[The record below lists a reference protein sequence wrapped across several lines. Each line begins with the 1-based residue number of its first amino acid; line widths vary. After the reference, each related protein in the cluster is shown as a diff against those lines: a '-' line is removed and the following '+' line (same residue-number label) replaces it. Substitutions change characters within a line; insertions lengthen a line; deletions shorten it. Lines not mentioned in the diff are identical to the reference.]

1 MFLVCCRIGEYI
13 SLERF
18 CFVNLTSSCSLV
30 PYIERG
36 RERERITAAVAFLF
50 LVFVLHNRM
59 LLRASKNDSNSCTTT
74 EIIIQASLLQSV
86 AFCVSGLCAVL
97 PLMSLYHCWQ
107 ALRVCKLIS
116 GAPCACMLADDW
128 HEFFTCA
135 LFNNYIGWWSAG
147 IPHVCTV

>member
-1 MFLVCCRIGEYI
+1 MCIYIYKTALEKYTHLYDNTQGTMKHKHFLHLMKTVKMFLVCCQNVKMFLVCCRIGEYI

-97 PLMSLYHCWQ
+97 PLMSLYHC
-107 ALRVCKLIS
+107 
-116 GAPCACMLADDW
+116 
-128 HEFFTCA
+128 
-135 LFNNYIGWWSAG
+135 
-147 IPHVCTV
+147 